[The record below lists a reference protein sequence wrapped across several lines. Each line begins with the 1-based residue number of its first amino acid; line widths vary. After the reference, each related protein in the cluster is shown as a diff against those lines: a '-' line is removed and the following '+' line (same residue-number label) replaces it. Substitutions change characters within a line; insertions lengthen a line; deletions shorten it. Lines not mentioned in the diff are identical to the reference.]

1 MLLTTLAEAVTAH
14 LNSSPERWA
23 GDLEVE
29 AKTELDPSKMMLQEL
44 GVYVMPQFVDY
55 SMEIS
60 GARGAPQALVN
71 ILHISLVVSK
81 VFEELPIDVG
91 VANWSEA
98 KVIQDVRQRAEIWIL
113 QFATPKLTLM
123 GVDANALEEIELD
136 NRNFV
141 ALTTFS
147 FQQSSC
153 ATEDLLPA

>member
-1 MLLTTLAEAVTAH
+1 MLLTELAEAVTAH

-23 GDLEVE
+23 GDLEVI
-29 AKTELDPSKMMLQEL
+29 AKTELDPSLTMLKEL
-44 GVYVMPQFVDY
+44 GVFILPQFVDY
-55 SMEIS
+55 NMEVS
-60 GARGAPQALVN
+60 AARGAPQVFVN
-71 ILHISLVVSK
+71 MLHVSLIVSK

-98 KVIQDVRQRAEIWIL
+98 KVILDIRQRAEIWIL

-123 GVDANALEEIELD
+123 AVDPNALEELELD

-153 ATEDLLPA
+153 ATKDLLPA